1 MGTVLIAF
9 EVIERLIDH
18 DGNRLLMPQIEVN
31 TYWTNLHCTAGEV
44 IALYHDHGTS
54 EQFHSE
60 LKSDLGVEQLPSG
73 KFCVNQIV
81 MLCAM
86 LAFNVLRTI
95 GQEVIARAPLAPIK
109 IKVRRWRLKTV
120 LQNIVYC
127 AVRVIRH
134 AREIKLHFGK
144 NCLWYQMIEDIA
156 RSRKRV

>member
-1 MGTVLIAF
+1 MSAVSVAF
-9 EVIERLIDH
+9 EVIERLTDLE
-18 DGNRLLMPQIEVN
+18 GNRLLLPEIEVN
-31 TYWTNLHCTAGEV
+31 TYWTNLPCVPAQIIG
-44 IALYHDHGTS
+44 LYHDHGTS

-81 MLCAM
+81 LLCAM
-86 LAFNVLRTI
+86 LAFNVLRSI
-95 GQEVIARAPLAPIK
+95 GQEVIARAHLAPIR

-144 NCLWYQMIEDIA
+144 TCLWFELIEDIA
-156 RSRKRV
+156 QMRMRA